1 MCVYE
6 ACDMRENF
14 LPAETDFGD
23 EVLSGGRVQEILGK
37 QLEEYLGENKVHTTA
52 YEKERRVKVLETLKA
67 IGEDW
72 IRGIADASGVGIHA
86 EAIRI
91 CTFGSYHL
99 GVDHPES
106 DVDVLILCPKFVDRQ
121 KDIFGPLDMPGTGE
135 HGKSGITLVEAL
147 RKHPQVDQLLAVSDA
162 FVPVV
167 KFVLDGIHVD
177 LISAIIPQAEIPTEV
192 DLLSP
197 NSDLFLKMDSS
208 SRQGINAMRI
218 SREILR
224 LVPDEDAFRSTLR
237 AVKLWARRRG
247 IYSNILGYLGGIS
260 WTIMTAKVCT
270 IYHPSPPAVLLY
282 KFFQLFAMYWDWP
295 RPVVLAELA
304 SETQSPYLRE
314 WNPDLYPSDRRHV
327 MPIITPVHPMM
338 NTTHNVSLS
347 TYRVIVGE
355 LVRGYSCLLS
365 LCAEGIEKSENCRN
379 LWGQLFERTEFFSWY
394 PTYLKIDVSSENTI
408 TQTRWKGLVES
419 RLRHLL
425 QMLQNFQFKQVHLCA
440 DENNATTSNH
450 HSFYIGIDARN
461 WKGSLENLQ
470 KLVTSSVNQWVSEEL
485 EWQRDHATM
494 KITYSMSPGEV
505 APSRN
510 STGKRIKRKQRK
522 AQRHHQAREGD
533 TLNDREQ
540 QHITSVTT

>member
-6 ACDMRENF
+6 ACDVSENVV
-14 LPAETDFGD
+14 PAETDFRD

-37 QLEEYLGENKVHTTA
+37 QLDEYLSDNKVHTTA
-52 YEKERRVKVLETLKA
+52 YEKEHRVKVLETLKG
-67 IGEDW
+67 ICEDW
-72 IRGIADASGVGIHA
+72 IRGIADASVVGIPDG
-86 EAIRI
+86 AIRI

-121 KDIFGPLDMPGTGE
+121 KDIFCSRDVPCTAKRE
-135 HGKSGITLVEAL
+135 TSRRALVEVL
-147 RKHPQVDQLLAVSDA
+147 HKHSQVDELLAIPDA

-167 KFVLDGIHVD
+167 KFVLDGIRID
-177 LISAIIPQAEIPTEV
+177 LISAIIPQAEIPAEL
-192 DLLSP
+192 DSLSP

-218 SREILR
+218 SREVIR

-247 IYSNILGYLGGIS
+247 VYSNILGYLGGIS

-270 IYHPSPPAVLLY
+270 IFHPSPPAVLLY
-282 KFFQLFAMYWDWP
+282 KFFQLFSYWDWP
-295 RPVVLAELA
+295 RPVVLAEL
-304 SETQSPYLRE
+304 EFEPQSPDLRE

-327 MPIITPVHPMM
+327 MPIVTPVNPMM

-347 TYRVIVGE
+347 TYRVIMGE
-355 LVRGYSCLLS
+355 LVRGYSCMLS
-365 LCAEGIEKSENCRN
+365 LCAEDIKNNENCRN
-379 LWGQLFERTEFFSWY
+379 LWGPLFERTEFFSWY
-394 PTYLKIDVSSENTI
+394 PTYLKIDVSSDNSV

-425 QMLQNFQFKQVHLCA
+425 QRLQNFQFICVHLCA
-440 DENNATTSNH
+440 DENNATTGNH
-450 HSFYIGIDARN
+450 HSFYFGIDARN
-461 WKGSLENLQ
+461 WKGSLENVR
-470 KLVTSSVNQWVSEEL
+470 KLVMSSVSQWVSEEL
-485 EWQRDHATM
+485 EWLRDDATM
-494 KITYSMSPGEV
+494 KILYSMLRGEV
-505 APSRN
+505 AHSTN
-510 STGKRIKRKQRK
+510 TGKRVKRKQRK

-533 TLNDREQ
+533 TLN
-540 QHITSVTT
+540 ITSVTT

>member
-6 ACDMRENF
+6 ACDVSENVF
-14 LPAETDFGD
+14 PAETDFGD
-23 EVLSGGRVQEILGK
+23 EVLSGGRVQNILGK

-52 YEKERRVKVLETLKA
+52 YEKEHRVKVLETVKA
-67 IGEDW
+67 IGEEW
-72 IRGIADASGVGIHA
+72 IRGIADDSGVEIPD

-106 DVDVLILCPKFVDRQ
+106 DVDVLILCPKLVDRQ
-121 KDIFGPLDMPGTGE
+121 KDIFGSLDMHGPGEPEKFRT
-135 HGKSGITLVEAL
+135 TLVEVL
-147 RKHPQVDQLLAVSDA
+147 RKHPQVDQLLAIPDA

-167 KFVLDGIHVD
+167 KFVLDGIRID
-177 LISAIIPQAEIPTEV
+177 LISAIIPQAEIPAEL
-192 DLLSP
+192 DSLSP

-218 SREILR
+218 SREIIR

-247 IYSNILGYLGGIS
+247 VYSNILGYLGGIS

-295 RPVVLAELA
+295 RPVVLAEL
-304 SETQSPYLRE
+304 ENKKQSSDLRE

-327 MPIITPVHPMM
+327 MPIITPVNPMM
-338 NTTHNVSLS
+338 NTSHNVSLS
-347 TYRVIVGE
+347 TYRVIMGE
-355 LVRGYSCLLS
+355 LVRGYSCMLS
-365 LCAEGIEKSENCRN
+365 LCAEGIENSENCRN
-379 LWGQLFERTEFFSWY
+379 LWAPLFERTEFFSWY
-394 PTYLKIDVSSENTI
+394 PTYLKIDVSSENTV

-419 RLRHLL
+419 KLRHLL
-425 QMLQNFQFKQVHLCA
+425 QMLQNFQFKDVHLCA
-440 DENNATTSNH
+440 DENNATSSNH
-450 HSFYIGIDARN
+450 HSFYFGIDARN
-461 WKGSLENLQ
+461 WKGSLENVQ
-470 KLVTSSVNQWVSEEL
+470 KLVMSSVSQWVSEEL
-485 EWQRDHATM
+485 EWQRDDATM
-494 KITYSMSPGEV
+494 KIAYSMSRGEI
-505 APSRN
+505 AHSRN
-510 STGKRIKRKQRK
+510 STGKRVKRKQRRS
-522 AQRHHQAREGD
+522 QRHHQAREGD